1 MRCGPSRDQVIAL
14 VPALKASV
22 GFASPNKPRL
32 DYEHY
37 RPHEDRQWTRHKE
50 MTMATELLT
59 MTEAAPPC
67 SGTCLARLAHD
78 CAQQRERA
86 AKASAEVLNQAHALR
101 RIGEFRGIAA
111 HKRKTPAASGT
122 RAVHLAARRLHK
134 LVSQLVVRDAALAS
148 QIAPLQRLLLQAS
161 HTMKRLNRLTG
172 NPTEVST
179 IREGELARTQVGE
192 SHFRRLMESGI
203 IGIMVGD
210 TEHVIEAN
218 DAYLRLLGYTREDL
232 FADRLRWSTLV
243 APEHLATMDHAVQ
256 EALTRGYCALTECEY
271 VSQDRSRVQTIV
283 GLARLE
289 RDLVCYVGFVVDVTE
304 RKRLERE
311 RHEAHAN
318 EVALREADRR
328 QDEFLGDI
336 SHEFR
341 TPLTSLQGYMQL
353 LAQRFNAWE
362 PKEDS
367 VEDLASNVAKAR
379 TVIAYSANS
388 VSRMTQLVN
397 DLVDDAR
404 IREGRLALHP
414 QPCDLSAIIR
424 QAVDEQRML
433 AASRVIRLELPAS
446 QSAPIIADALRIGQV
461 VTNYLTNALKYSK
474 EHQPVEVRLEVEGD
488 SARVYVHDDG
498 VGIPHAEQQRVW
510 ERFHRAADV
519 TVQSG
524 SSVSLGLGLHINKNI
539 VERHLGQVGV
549 ISAPGQGTTFWF
561 ALPLTKP
568 GDTGS
573 FHAR

>member
-1 MRCGPSRDQVIAL
+1 
-14 VPALKASV
+14 
-22 GFASPNKPRL
+22 
-32 DYEHY
+32 
-37 RPHEDRQWTRHKE
+37 
-50 MTMATELLT
+50 MATELLT

-78 CAQQRERA
+78 RAPQQRERA
-86 AKASAEVLNQAHALR
+86 AKASADVLNQAHALR
-101 RIGEFRGIAA
+101 RIGEFLGVAA

-243 APEHLATMDHAVQ
+243 APEHLATMEHAVQ

-271 VSQDRSRVQTIV
+271 VRQDGSRVQTIV

-289 RDLVCYVGFVVDVTE
+289 RDLVCYVGFVLDVTE

-311 RHEAHAN
+311 REETHAN

-498 VGIPHAEQQRVW
+498 VGIPYADQQRVW
-510 ERFHRAADV
+510 ERFHKAADI

-568 GDTGS
+568 GDTWS

>member
-1 MRCGPSRDQVIAL
+1 
-14 VPALKASV
+14 
-22 GFASPNKPRL
+22 
-32 DYEHY
+32 
-37 RPHEDRQWTRHKE
+37 
-50 MTMATELLT
+50 MATELLT

-67 SGTCLARLAHD
+67 SGTCLARLTHD
-78 CAQQRERA
+78 RAPQQRERA
-86 AKASAEVLNQAHALR
+86 AKASADVLNHAHALR
-101 RIGEFRGIAA
+101 RIGEFLGIAA
-111 HKRKTPAASGT
+111 HERKTPAASGT
-122 RAVHLAARRLHK
+122 RAVHLGARRLHK
-134 LVSQLVVRDAALAS
+134 LVSHLVMRDAALAS

-172 NPTEVST
+172 NLTEVSPT
-179 IREGELARTQVGE
+179 REGELARTQVGE

-218 DAYLRLLGYTREDL
+218 DAYLRLLGYTREDVL
-232 FADRLRWSTLV
+232 ADRLRWSTLV
-243 APEHLATMDHAVQ
+243 APEHPETMEHAVQ

-271 VSQDRSRVQTIV
+271 VRQDGSRVQTMV

-289 RDLVCYVGFVVDVTE
+289 RDLVCYVGFVLDVTE

-311 RHEAHAN
+311 REEAHAT

-328 QDEFLGDI
+328 KDEFLGDI

-367 VEDLASNVAKAR
+367 VEVLASNVAKAR
-379 TVIAYSANS
+379 TAIAYSANS

-404 IREGRLALHP
+404 IREGRLVLHP
-414 QPCDLSAIIR
+414 QPCDLTAIIR

-433 AASRVIRLELPAS
+433 AVGRVIRLELPAS
-446 QSAPIIADALRIGQV
+446 QSVPIIADALRIGQV

-474 EHQPVEVRLEVEGD
+474 EHQPVEVRLEAEGD
-488 SARVYVHDDG
+488 NARVYVHDDG
-498 VGIPHAEQQRVW
+498 VGIPYADQQRVW
-510 ERFHRAADV
+510 ERFHKAADV